1 MNYEPW
7 RAVNNPRG
15 AGRSEIEDLLI
26 SFLVLTLLFSNFD
39 PHSLPYAAVAVLTA
53 FLFHE
58 LAHRQVA
65 RHYGYRA
72 YYKRWETGM
81 LLALLVGITTRLLTG
96 TTWIFA
102 ALGAVQ
108 VYAPYAVDS
117 KEAFGKI
124 ALAGPLTNIAA
135 GMVALILLRTAPPFT
150 SLWWVFRTTAA
161 VNLWLAFFNLLPFPP
176 LDGSKVVRWNAG
188 AWAVSIGVAYL
199 LFRLV

>member
-1 MNYEPW
+1 MNYELW
-7 RAVNNPRG
+7 RTVNKPRD
-15 AGRSEIEDLLI
+15 ARRREIEDLLI

-39 PHSLPYAAVAVLTA
+39 PYSLPYAAVAVLTA

-72 YYKRWETGM
+72 YYKRWETGI
-81 LLALLVGITTRLLTG
+81 LLALLVGIATRLLTG
-96 TTWIFA
+96 TAWIFA

-117 KEAFGKI
+117 REAFGRI
-124 ALAGPLTNIAA
+124 ALAGPLTNIAVGA
-135 GMVALILLRTAPPFT
+135 VALVFLRTSHPFT
-150 SLWWVFRTTAA
+150 ALWWVFRTTAT

>member
-7 RAVNNPRG
+7 RTVNKPRS
-15 AGRSEIEDLLI
+15 AGRREIEDLLV

-39 PHSLPYAAVAVLTA
+39 PYALPYAAVAVLTA

-58 LAHRQVA
+58 LAHRQIA

-72 YYKRWETGM
+72 YYRRWDTGI
-81 LLALLVGITTRLLTG
+81 LLALLMGVATRLLTG
-96 TTWIFA
+96 STWIFA

-117 KEAFGKI
+117 REAFGKI
-124 ALAGPLTNIAA
+124 ALAGPLTNIAV
-135 GMVALILLRTAPPFT
+135 GIVALVVLRTTHPFT
-150 SLWWVFRTTAA
+150 TLWWIFRTTAT

-199 LFRLV
+199 LFRLL